1 MQFQSPEFLWFLL
14 LVPALIAAYILA
26 QRRRSRFALRYSSLS
41 MVKEALGKNPGWR
54 RHLPPALFLIGMTFM
69 LIALARPTG
78 IVWVPKDESTIILAI
93 DVSRSMSATDI
104 QPSRIEAAKAAARAF
119 IQQQDPSTRIGIVS
133 FSGNAALVQA
143 PTTDRTQ
150 LLAAVNRLTVQNSTA
165 IGSGIMTSL
174 DAIFED
180 PLASQLSAPQNEI
193 VAPTPTP
200 TPLPKGIY
208 APATIILLT
217 DGRNRTGPDPI
228 DAAHTAADRGVRV
241 YTVGVGTTQGGSIP
255 QQGGGRGGQG
265 FGGRGGFGGQNGFGG
280 QGGPGFGGQGF
291 FGGGGFRADLD
302 EATLKAIA
310 QITDAKYF
318 LASDAQMLMSIYNN
332 IDKQVILTQEQT
344 EATVFFSASGFIFLL
359 MGGLV
364 SLVWFN
370 RLP

>member
-14 LVPALIAAYILA
+14 LVPAFIAAYIWA

-41 MVKEALGKNPGWR
+41 MVKEAVGKGPGWR

-69 LIALARPTG
+69 LLALARPMG
-78 IVWVPKDESTIILAI
+78 IVWIPKDVSTIILAI

-104 QPSRIEAAKAAARAF
+104 RPSRIEAAKAAARAF
-119 IQQQDPSTRIGIVS
+119 IQEQDSTTRIGIVS

-143 PTTDRTQ
+143 PTTDRVA
-150 LLAAVNRLTVQNSTA
+150 LLAAINRLNVQNSTA

-180 PLASQLSAPQNEI
+180 PTASVSSAPRNEI

-228 DAAHTAADRGVRV
+228 DSAHAAADRGVRV
-241 YTVGVGTTQGGSIP
+241 FTVGVGTTQGGSVP
-255 QQGGGRGGQG
+255 QPGGGVGPGGQG
-265 FGGRGGFGGQNGFGG
+265 FGGRGGFGGQ
-280 QGGPGFGGQGF
+280 QGGPGSGGQGF
-291 FGGGGFRADLD
+291 GGGGGFRADLD
-302 EATLKAIA
+302 EATLKGIA

-318 LASDAQMLMSIYNN
+318 LASDAQTLMSIYSN
-332 IDKQVILTQEQT
+332 IDKQVVLTQEQT
-344 EATVFFSASGFIFLL
+344 ESTVFFSATGFVFLL
-359 MGGLV
+359 IGGVL
-364 SLVWFN
+364 SLLWFN

>member
-1 MQFQSPEFLWFLL
+1 
-14 LVPALIAAYILA
+14 
-26 QRRRSRFALRYSSLS
+26 
-41 MVKEALGKNPGWR
+41 MVKEAMGKGPGWR

-69 LIALARPTG
+69 LMAMARPTG
-78 IVWVPKDESTIILAI
+78 IVWVPRDASTIILAI

-104 QPSRIEAAKAAARAF
+104 KPNRIEAAKTAARAF

-143 PTTDRTQ
+143 PTTDRVA
-150 LLAAVNRLTVQNSTA
+150 LLAAVNRLNIQNSTA
-165 IGSGIMTSL
+165 IGSGIKTSL

-180 PLASQLSAPQNEI
+180 PTASVSSAPRDEI

-200 TPLPKGIY
+200 TPLPKGIF

-228 DAAHTAADRGVRV
+228 DSAHSAADRGVRV

-255 QQGGGRGGQG
+255 PQGGQG
-265 FGGRGGFGGQNGFGG
+265 FNNGRGGLGG
-280 QGGPGFGGQGF
+280 QGGPGFGNQGF
-291 FGGGGFRADLD
+291 GGGGGFRADLD
-302 EATLKAIA
+302 EETLKGIA

-318 LASDAQMLMSIYNN
+318 LATDAQTLMSIYNN
-332 IDKQVILTQEQT
+332 IDKQVILTKEQA
-344 EATVFFSASGFIFLL
+344 EGTVFFTASGFVFLL
-359 MGGLV
+359 MGGLI
-364 SLVWFN
+364 SLIWFN